1 MAPPTSN
8 PDPNEESLR
17 IAKSLRGMMS
27 SIADQIERQNV
38 GLRQQQSLMES
49 IKKAQEKASGSTNA
63 ISQLGGD
70 EMQNAIETA
79 ITESDSLSRSLG
91 RVGTEAVESGGL
103 VNTMSKQASSALTK
117 TTGVLKEMRNGFISG
132 MKVSTSFFGNIIR
145 MGRTVVGTITDIAKV
160 ILGLPG
166 TFLDF
171 MQGAATGGT
180 DAYRQ
185 ALEELRKEF
194 GDLSIS
200 TSRSVITMTETMRN
214 FSATGV
220 SFGRIFGY
228 GREGLARLLQDFM
241 KLAQEMGPLFTQFQQ
256 GTRGIS
262 REVIVLTKSS
272 NITGEGLRSMQL
284 AADNGGESV
293 RTATLGMIRSLATAQ
308 RTFGI
313 TVREMGRDVNYMLKE
328 YGTFGN
334 VTRETMIRSSV
345 YVRRLGMSIEAL
357 KKVMDKFLNFD
368 DAAQSAAGMAEAFN
382 MNIDAMRLMREQDP
396 TKRLDMMREAF
407 FRTGR
412 NIDQM
417 SVAER
422 RHLSNLS
429 GLSEEETRM
438 AFSQRNRAM
447 SGAQLDAQMRRSQ
460 RTQVTQ
466 VQALQTLTRSI
477 ERLTQAGETLHGSF
491 FQMFIDG
498 FRRGIMWSREFR
510 GAVRAIQQSM
520 RVVLVAGRDVGR
532 MFAQT
537 FPGFKQFFDG
547 VKDAFNPRRFRVLM
561 NQVKTEF
568 RSFFGDLADPQRRD
582 SALGRFMT
590 NMRQN
595 FLNFFTT
602 GSPAARRTMDG
613 FRTFFTTIGR
623 IAIQGGKFF
632 MDKLAEG
639 VREALV
645 VVRRVL
651 VDPRGIGT
659 ALRELFSPARDQAQG
674 MGQGLAGTFRE
685 VLAYAGEQLGPAV
698 SSIWDSVSRFINDRD
713 VQDAIETRVGPP
725 LRRAGEIVGK
735 YFLTAMFGPAVIG
748 ATLRGVGGLLTA
760 VLGSFITKAAIRSAG
775 AATAEAVGPVLSS
788 LFTLAAAAKATLAAV
803 VALTIGFSLIPEKT
817 VQFVRKAME
826 MFNGLGDKIGF
837 LLGRLILGLGVLLKT
852 AWNLVVMTV
861 TNPTTLVTYI
871 AKFNVAVLQ
880 AVASV
885 GGLILSAITGLFAGV
900 AEGLGFKAKA
910 DEFRREFAKW
920 KADFTTEIATL
931 PAVIQIIV
939 DDIGTYLRNAFPRIA
954 GFFDR
959 IGGYA
964 TRLRNAL
971 SIGRNEPPTLINNIE
986 RASRSAA
993 ASSNT
998 TTQQV
1003 VANAQRAQQAS
1014 QNAQQAAQTAQ
1025 RATQT
1030 AQNAA
1035 QGVANAATPNAPAAE
1050 ARMINPEDFRRS
1062 MTQVRTVVGEIS
1074 TMAATTF
1081 REFTA
1086 DQANNVRRGVQI
1098 VTQILE
1104 AMKLI
1109 PEVANSITSSGS
1121 NSNAFTAISSL
1132 VGPQGLMSFL
1142 FDTRA
1147 HREALSMRDMVKAG
1161 GHIDQFVSAMPRNI
1175 TQSVARISS
1184 VFTALKTITD
1194 VIGSL
1199 GGGGGENPAQSNVYS
1214 RFIDPLIGENGVLPL
1229 LFDFSKP
1236 SATKFHEMFMRGGDI
1251 EQFTNSLPDSYSN
1264 VNRRLNSVSSVIG
1277 TVNQIVARVAENTD
1291 RVATTFTT
1299 NSLVQASAT
1308 FRANYVGQIDKLVTD
1323 FNRATAQLS
1332 QLNVGNVDLTLNR
1345 IGDTLSRER
1354 TVRLETAA
1362 ANVSVNVNIKL
1373 DAADISQAM
1382 YAYSASPRAR
1392 NVPGA
1397 IREGSFIPRTETS
1410 Q

>member
-63 ISQLGGD
+63 ISQLGSD
-70 EMQNAIETA
+70 EMQSAIESA

-91 RVGTEAVESGGL
+91 SVGTEAVKSGGL
-103 VNTMSKQASSALTK
+103 MKTMSKLASSGLVK
-117 TTGVLKEMRNGFISG
+117 TTVVLKEVRNGFISG

-166 TFLDF
+166 TFLNF

-214 FSATGV
+214 FGATGV

-313 TVREMGRDVNYMLKE
+313 TVKEMGRDVNYMLKE

-520 RVVLVAGRDVGR
+520 RVVLVAGREVGM

-547 VKDAFNPRRFRVLM
+547 VKDVFNPRRFRVLM

-568 RSFFGDLADPQRRD
+568 GSFFGDLANPKRRD

-595 FLNFFTT
+595 FLNFFIT

-623 IAIQGGKFF
+623 IAVQGGKFF
-632 MDKLAEG
+632 MDKLADG
-639 VREALV
+639 VREALT

-651 VDPRGIGT
+651 VDRRGIGT
-659 ALRELFSPARDQAQG
+659 ALRELFSPARDQARG

-685 VLAYAGEQLGPAV
+685 VLAYASEQLGPAV

-713 VQDAIETRVGPP
+713 VQEALEKKVGPP
-725 LRRAGEIVGK
+725 LRRAGEVVGR
-735 YFLTAMFGPAVIG
+735 YFLAAMFGPAVIG
-748 ATLRGVGGLLTA
+748 GVLRGV
-760 VLGSFITKAAIRSAG
+760 AAIIAETIGRSLVSSIG
-775 AATAEAVGPVLSS
+775 ASAAKTAAP
-788 LFTLAAAAKATLAAV
+788 LASVALAAKAALVAV
-803 VALTIGFSLIPEKT
+803 VALTAGFAIMPEKT
-817 VQFVRKAME
+817 LSEVKKAMNGIFGFFDNLGVYVGRFVKNLIDDALQPGPG
-826 MFNGLGDKIGF
+826 MIAKAVGKLGLAFLRAIASIGGVILSALSGLITGIIRGLGFEQLANDFRISF
-837 LLGRLILGLGVLLKT
+837 VEFRTELIESISQLG
-852 AWNLVVMTV
+852 
-861 TNPTTLVTYI
+861 TTLSGLPAAILQSFHGLWSWLTDSLPAGVR
-871 AKFNVAVLQ
+871 NVASAMLSPITAIVDRLRRNPVSTAVNRDLNNIQ
-880 AVASV
+880 RPAANAGAALSNNIQNGVRNAVASSNQ
-885 GGLILSAITGLFAGV
+885 GTQ
-900 AEGLGFKAKA
+900 
-910 DEFRREFAKW
+910 R
-920 KADFTTEIATL
+920 
-931 PAVIQIIV
+931 IV
-939 DDIGTYLRNAFPRIA
+939 
-954 GFFDR
+954 
-959 IGGYA
+959 
-964 TRLRNAL
+964 
-971 SIGRNEPPTLINNIE
+971 
-986 RASRSAA
+986 
-993 ASSNT
+993 
-998 TTQQV
+998 Q
-1003 VANAQRAQQAS
+1003 NAQA
-1014 QNAQQAAQTAQ
+1014 AQQAAQTAQ
-1025 RATQT
+1025 RAAQT
-1030 AQNAA
+1030 AQAA
-1035 QGVANAATPNAPAAE
+1035 SQSVAAGAAPTPGAE

-1121 NSNAFTAISSL
+1121 NSNSFTAISSL

-1142 FDTRA
+1142 FDARA
-1147 HREALSMRDMVKAG
+1147 HREAQNMKDMVKAG

-1175 TQSVARISS
+1175 AQSVARIGS

-1199 GGGGGENPAQSNVYS
+1199 GGENSAQSNVYS
-1214 RFIDPLIGENGVLPL
+1214 RFIDPLIGDNGVLPL
-1229 LFDFSKP
+1229 LFDFNKP

-1308 FRANYVGQIDKLVTD
+1308 FRANYVGQIDSLVTD

-1373 DAADISQAM
+1373 DAADVSQAL

-1397 IREGSFIPRTETS
+1397 IREGSFIPRTEMS